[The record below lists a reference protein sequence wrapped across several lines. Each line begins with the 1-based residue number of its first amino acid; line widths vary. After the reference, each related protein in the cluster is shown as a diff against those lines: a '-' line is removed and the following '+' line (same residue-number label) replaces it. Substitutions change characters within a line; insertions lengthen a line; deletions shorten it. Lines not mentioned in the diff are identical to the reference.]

1 MKIAFCT
8 PGSNFSGWFLENW
21 TKLIQSL
28 PTDVEWRLFRNYNP
42 NVHVVRNQVLER
54 ARMYRPDYYMWI
66 DSDINFT
73 PNDFYKLLVHA
84 EKDFVSIISG
94 IYVMKTTYP
103 YNDFACGK
111 LEGGTL
117 NRDDIK
123 GQSDLIEVKA
133 NGLGW
138 MLVKGEVFEHD
149 GLEQPFTQDEHGT
162 GEDALFQIRAKE
174 LGYRSYIDPSLIV
187 GHEKMMILT

>member
-1 MKIAFCT
+1 MRIAFCI
-8 PGSNFSGWFLENW
+8 PGPTFSGWFLENW
-21 TKLIQSL
+21 TRLIQTL
-28 PTDVEWRLFRNYNP
+28 PSDVEWRLFRNYNP

-54 ARMYRPDYYMWI
+54 ARMFKPDYYMWI

-73 PNDFYKLLVHA
+73 PDNFYRLLTH
-84 EKDFVSIISG
+84 DNVSIVSG
-94 IYVMKTTYP
+94 IYIMKTTYP

-117 NRDDIK
+117 TRDDIK
-123 GQSDLIEVKA
+123 GQEDLIEVKA

-138 MLVKGEVFEHD
+138 MLVKGKVFEHD

-162 GEDALFQIRAKE
+162 GEDALFQMRAKE

-187 GHEKMMILT
+187 GHEKMMILA

>member
-1 MKIAFCT
+1 MRIAFCI
-8 PGSNFSGWFLENW
+8 PGSSFSGWFLENW
-21 TKLIQSL
+21 TKLVQSL
-28 PTDVEWRLFRNYNP
+28 PADVEWRLFRNYNP

-73 PNDFYKLLVHA
+73 PDNFFRLLIHDNVPI
-84 EKDFVSIISG
+84 VSG
-94 IYVMKTTYP
+94 IYIMKTTYP

-117 NRDDIK
+117 TRQDITGK
-123 GQSDLIEVKA
+123 SDLIEVKA

-162 GEDALFQIRAKE
+162 GEDALFQMRAKE
-174 LGYRSYIDPSLIV
+174 LGYRSYIDPTLIV

>member
-1 MKIAFCT
+1 MKIAFCV
-8 PGSNFSGWFLENW
+8 PGPSFSGWFLENW
-21 TKLIQSL
+21 TKLIQTL
-28 PTDVEWRLFRNYNP
+28 PPDVEWRLFRNYNP

-73 PNDFYKLLVHA
+73 PDNFFRLLIHDNVPI
-84 EKDFVSIISG
+84 VSG

-117 NRDDIK
+117 NRQDIK
-123 GQSDLIEVKA
+123 GKTDLMEVKA

-149 GLEQPFTQDEHGT
+149 GLKQPFTQDEHGT
-162 GEDALFQIRAKE
+162 GEDALFQMRAKE
-174 LGYRSYIDPSLIV
+174 LGYRSYIDPTLIV

>member
-1 MKIAFCT
+1 MRIAFCI
-8 PGSNFSGWFLENW
+8 PGPSFSGWFLENW
-21 TKLIQSL
+21 TRLIKSL
-28 PTDVEWRLFRNYNP
+28 PADVEWKLFRNYNP

-54 ARMYRPDYYMWI
+54 ARMFKPDYYMWI
-66 DSDINFT
+66 DSDINFS
-73 PNDFYKLLVHA
+73 PDNFYRLLTHDNVPI
-84 EKDFVSIISG
+84 VSG
-94 IYVMKTTYP
+94 IYIMKTVYP

-111 LEGGTL
+111 LEGGAL
-117 NRDDIK
+117 NRDDIQ

-138 MLVKGEVFEHD
+138 MLVKGEVFEHN

-162 GEDALFQIRAKE
+162 GEDALFQMRAKE
-174 LGYRSYIDPSLIV
+174 FGYRSYIDPTLIV

>member
-1 MKIAFCT
+1 MRIAFCI
-8 PGSNFSGWFLENW
+8 PGPSFSGWFLENW
-21 TKLIQSL
+21 TKLVQSL
-28 PTDVEWRLFRNYNP
+28 PPDVEWRLFRNYNP

-73 PNDFYKLLVHA
+73 PDNFYRLLIHDNVPI
-84 EKDFVSIISG
+84 VSG

-111 LEGGTL
+111 LEGGSL

-123 GQSDLIEVKA
+123 GKSDLIEVKA

-162 GEDALFQIRAKE
+162 GEDALFQMRAKE
-174 LGYRSYIDPSLIV
+174 LGYRSYIDPTLIV

>member
-1 MKIAFCT
+1 MRIAFCI
-8 PGSNFSGWFLENW
+8 PGPSFSGWFLENW
-21 TKLIQSL
+21 TRLIQTL
-28 PTDVEWRLFRNYNP
+28 PVDVEWRLFRNYNP
-42 NVHVVRNQVLER
+42 NVHVVRNQVVER
-54 ARMYRPDYYMWI
+54 ARMFKPDYYMWI

-73 PNDFYKLLVHA
+73 PDNFYRLLTHDNVP
-84 EKDFVSIISG
+84 IISG
-94 IYVMKTTYP
+94 VYVMKTRYP

-111 LEGGTL
+111 LGGGTL
-117 NRDDIK
+117 TRDDIK
-123 GQSDLIEVKA
+123 DKTDLIEVRA

-162 GEDALFQIRAKE
+162 GEDALFQMRAKE
-174 LGYRSYIDPSLIV
+174 IGYRSYIDPTLIV

>member
-1 MKIAFCT
+1 MKIAFCI

-28 PTDVEWRLFRNYNP
+28 PADVEWRLFRNYNP

-54 ARMYRPDYYMWI
+54 ARMFKPDYYMWI

-73 PNDFYKLLVHA
+73 PDNFYRLLIHDNVPI
-84 EKDFVSIISG
+84 VSG
-94 IYVMKTTYP
+94 IYIMKTTYP

-117 NRDDIK
+117 NRNDIEGK
-123 GQSDLIEVKA
+123 SDLIEVKA

-162 GEDALFQIRAKE
+162 GEDALFQIRAKA
-174 LGYRSYIDPSLIV
+174 LGYRSYIDPTLIV